1 MASNTQILIKRSS
14 ANSNPGVL
22 QSGEL
27 AYSYASNTLFIGTPG
42 SDSFLEIGAWS
53 DLTGLSAGSYG
64 NTTTIPSITVDSHGK
79 ITSISNNTIST
90 TLSLGADTGS
100 PGSVD
105 LLTGTLTVDGGE
117 GITSSVSGNTI
128 TLDVDDT
135 VVRSNTALFLQTI
148 DGNLEIS
155 GNLYVQGTQT
165 ITNTDTLNVADPL
178 IYLAANN
185 YSSDLLDIGFVGNY
199 YDSGTSTQRH
209 AGVMRH
215 AGDKDFYIFYNYDQ
229 EPTDNVI
236 NIGDASFLIGNTHT
250 NVIGNLTGD
259 VDASLVQSGG
269 FLAAEGTTFNGADGY
284 SFKVDGGFD
293 TGMFSPSDGE
303 LQFYSNATRII
314 TANTTVVF
322 FEQDLKLQNFATI
335 NNPNGLLELNPDETN
350 GDDRYIVIDPTAP
363 NHIHLRAGG
372 TIDNST
378 ADLFL
383 GGENNYVRVSDG
395 SANVEIK
402 TNGANNWTFTSDGKL
417 ELPNGTT
424 ISDGVSGLFVDSLNQ
439 DSTPSNVAF
448 YNVTTK
454 ELTYGS
460 LGDLNPDSINF
471 GLYSWSIDHTTG
483 ALYSD
488 AGTYIG
494 DSANSVV
501 IGQNVDVTN
510 ASAGRVA
517 IGDYA
522 GSTTQ
527 SGFAV
532 AIGANAGQTIQQ
544 WGATAIGTNA
554 GTSNQGTVAT
564 AIGSNSGR
572 YTQGQNAVAIGRRA
586 GETTQGQY
594 AVALGNRAG
603 KFEQGQYSIAIGSL
617 AGETS
622 QGNNSIIFNASGSAL
637 DATTSGFFVN
647 PIAYT
652 ATQDETNDGIVFYNQ
667 STKEVR
673 YSYTLDGGS
682 F

>member
-1 MASNTQILIKRSS
+1 MAANTEILIKRSL
-14 ANSNPGVL
+14 ANTTPNAL
-22 QSGEL
+22 NQGEL

-42 SDSFLEIGAWS
+42 SDGYLEIGAWS

-90 TLSLGADTGS
+90 TLSIGADTGG

-105 LLTGTLTVDGGE
+105 LLTGTLTVNGGE
-117 GITSSVSGNTI
+117 GIDSSVSGDTI

-135 VVRSNTALFLQTI
+135 VVRSNTAIAYQLI
-148 DGNLEIS
+148 DGNLSIS
-155 GNLYVQGTQT
+155 GNLNVLGTQT
-165 ITNTDTLNVADPL
+165 ITNTETFNVIDPL

-185 YSSDLLDIGFVGNY
+185 YTDDIVDIGFVGNY
-199 YDSGTSTQRH
+199 YDADTDTQRH

-215 AGDKDFYIFYNYDQ
+215 AGDKDFYIFYNYDK
-229 EPTDNVI
+229 EPTSNVI
-236 NIGDASFLIGNTHT
+236 DIGDASFLVGNTHT
-250 NVIGNLTGD
+250 NVIGNLTGN

-269 FLAAEGTTFNGADGY
+269 FLAAEGTSFNGADGY
-284 SFKVDGGFD
+284 SFKGDGGFD
-293 TGMFSPSDGE
+293 TGMFSPVDGE
-303 LQFYSNATRII
+303 LQFYSNAEQIF

-322 FEQDLKLQNFATI
+322 FEKDLKLQNFATI

-350 GDDRYIVIDPTAP
+350 EDDRYIVIDPTAP

-372 TIDNST
+372 TIDDST

-383 GGENNYVRVSDG
+383 GGENNYVRVSDAT
-395 SANVEIK
+395 ANVEIK
-402 TNGANNWTFTSDGKL
+402 TNGANNWTFTNDGKL
-417 ELPNGTT
+417 QLPNGTT
-424 ISDGVSGLFVDSLNQ
+424 ISDADAGFYVDSLAS
-439 DSTPSNVAF
+439 DATPANVVF
-448 YNVTTK
+448 YNTTTK

-460 LGDLNPDSINF
+460 LDDLNPDSINS
-471 GLYSWSIDHTTG
+471 GVYSWTVDNITG

-510 ASAGRVA
+510 ANAGRVA

-522 GSTTQ
+522 GSIVQ
-527 SGFAV
+527 EGFAV
-532 AIGANAGQTIQQ
+532 AIGANAGQTGQQ

-637 DATTSGFFVN
+637 DATTSGFFVD
-647 PIAYT
+647 PVRYMV
-652 ATQDETNDGIVFYNQ
+652 TQETDDALVFYNAA
-667 STKEVR
+667 SKEVR
-673 YSYTLDGGS
+673 YAYALDGGS